1 MSKKI
6 TMQDIADHLDIS
18 KNSVSQAL
26 AGKPG
31 VSEETRKRVSDMAD
45 QLGYVY
51 RSRQSQNNQVKNI
64 ALIASDFAFSQTF
77 FGDIYLSVQD
87 EAKKQGMNLLIE
99 SINPKAAN
107 SLSLPLFIENK
118 SVQGII
124 ILSHI
129 TTDYINRI
137 ISTGIPTILI
147 DHHHPHIQADAIL
160 TNNHFGAYLAVE
172 HLINNNHKKIG
183 FIGNTSF
190 SPSYYERLQ
199 GYYMALEEYQLPVQ
213 EKFILKD
220 TPDDEEILEELID
233 NLTELPTA
241 WFCLNDQ
248 LGYMVNKSLKKRG
261 YVIPDDTSIFS
272 FDNGQLAQMSSPR
285 ITSMEINLPKYGE
298 KGVELLLW
306 RINHPDEPTQE
317 ILFHPKLVE
326 GKSIGWNES

>member
-1 MSKKI
+1 
-6 TMQDIADHLDIS
+6 MQDIADQLNIS

-26 AGKPG
+26 SGKPG
-31 VSEETRKRVSDMAD
+31 VSEETRREVSDMAD
-45 QLGYVY
+45 QLGYIY
-51 RSRQSQNNQVKNI
+51 RTRQTKNNQINNI

-77 FGDIYLSVQD
+77 FGNIYLSIQE
-87 EAKKQGMNLLIE
+87 EAKKKGMNLLIE

-107 SLSLPLFIENK
+107 DLSVPSFIENK

-129 TTDYINRI
+129 TTDYINMI

-160 TNNHFGAYLAVE
+160 TNNHFGAFLAVE
-172 HLINNNHKKIG
+172 HLINNNHKNIG

-199 GYYMALEEYQLPVQ
+199 GYYMALEEHQLPVQ
-213 EKFILKD
+213 GKNIL
-220 TPDDEEILEELID
+220 TNIPDDEKTVREAID
-233 NLTELPTA
+233 NLSELPTA

-248 LGYMVNKSLKKRG
+248 LGYMVSESLKRRG
-261 YVIPDDTSIFS
+261 YRIPDDMSIFS

-285 ITSMEINLPKYGE
+285 ITSMEINLSKYGE
-298 KGVELLLW
+298 KGFELLLW
-306 RINHPDEPTQE
+306 RINHPNEPIQE
-317 ILFHPKLVE
+317 ILFLPKLIE
-326 GKSIGWNES
+326 GKSIGWNKD

>member
-1 MSKKI
+1 
-6 TMQDIADHLDIS
+6 MQDIADQLNIS

-26 AGKPG
+26 SGKQG
-31 VSEETRKRVSDMAD
+31 VSEETRRKVVDMAD

-51 RSRQSQNNQVKNI
+51 KARQTNSNQVNNI

-77 FGDIYLSVQD
+77 FGNIYLSVQE
-87 EAKKQGMNLLIE
+87 EAKKRGLNLLIE

-107 SLSLPLFIENK
+107 DLSVPSFIENN

-129 TTDYINRI
+129 TTDYINMI

-172 HLINNNHKKIG
+172 HLISHNHKNIG

-190 SPSYYERLQ
+190 APSYYERLQ
-199 GYYMALEEYQLPVQ
+199 GYYMAFEEYQLPIQ
-213 EKFILKD
+213 EKFVLKD
-220 TPDDEEILEELID
+220 TPDDEEVVEKLIN

-248 LGYMVNKSLKKRG
+248 LGYMVSKSLKKRG
-261 YVIPDDTSIFS
+261 YLIPDDVSVFS
-272 FDNGQLAQMSSPR
+272 FDNGQLAQISSPR

-306 RINHPDEPTQE
+306 RINHPNEPIQE
-317 ILFHPKLVE
+317 TLFFPKLIE
-326 GKSIGWNES
+326 GKSVGWNKA